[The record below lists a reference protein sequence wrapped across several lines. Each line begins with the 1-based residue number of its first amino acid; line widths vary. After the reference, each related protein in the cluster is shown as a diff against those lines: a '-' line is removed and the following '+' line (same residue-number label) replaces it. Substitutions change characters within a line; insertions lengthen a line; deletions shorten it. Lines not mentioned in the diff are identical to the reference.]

1 MYLSWE
7 GIWQTERVTQTNI
20 QNNPLFSI
28 EGTNNKN
35 RSLIFCFLCLSP
47 KVVKGIRVHWVYIL
61 PLIFSRGTQRYTCY
75 VCLHIYVFIY
85 ASRYRTYKN
94 TSIHTWGCGGVCI
107 RMYLYRYAWGHMC
120 MGFSLCSVK
129 PSPCVCVCLHLIHRS
144 WLQSWLLNCCCSS
157 CNLVGNDIQC
167 FTVTRGQ

>member
-28 EGTNNKN
+28 EGTNNSN

-47 KVVKGIRVHWVYIL
+47 KVVKGILVHWVYIL
-61 PLIFSRGTQRYTCY
+61 PLIFSWGTQRYMCY

-85 ASRYRTYKN
+85 ASRYRHIKTHQY
-94 TSIHTWGCGGVCI
+94 THGGVCMC
-107 RMYLYRYAWGHMC
+107 MYLYRYAWGHRC

-129 PSPCVCVCLHLIHRS
+129 PSPLCVFAPRPQELVTVLAIE
-144 WLQSWLLNCCCSS
+144 LL
-157 CNLVGNDIQC
+157 L
-167 FTVTRGQ
+167 FKL